1 MIGYIKT
8 VGKGKETI
16 KIWLTDFW
24 PMKTVAR
31 KHQKTKGTLA
41 RNGLSQNFYLINSI
55 LKKEHRQITDLYKG
69 ILIGRCGGLRKI

>member
-24 PMKTVAR
+24 PMKTLAR

-55 LKKEHRQITDLYKG
+55 LKKRSIGKSQIY
-69 ILIGRCGGLRKI
+69 IREF